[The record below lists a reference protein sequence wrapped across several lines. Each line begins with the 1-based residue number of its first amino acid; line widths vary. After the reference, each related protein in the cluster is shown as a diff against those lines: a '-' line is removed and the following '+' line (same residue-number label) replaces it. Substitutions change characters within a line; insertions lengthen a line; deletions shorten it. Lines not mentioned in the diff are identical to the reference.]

1 MKLGL
6 SLWEKRRKV
15 KNSKVA
21 KVSKT
26 SKKSNEQKIGED
38 EISRIRPED
47 THRSGLQLCDDGSD
61 GTVQKL
67 GFFGVAP
74 TIQRANANQA
84 KLEDSVQLAQM
95 IALVNEL
102 REALAGKGL
111 IKGSA

>member
-1 MKLGL
+1 MGKI
-6 SLWEKRRKV
+6 KQRKV
-15 KNSKVA
+15 KTSKIA

-26 SKKSNEQKIGED
+26 SKESKEQKIGED
-38 EISRIRPED
+38 EISRIRPEYARD
-47 THRSGLQLCDDGSD
+47 GLRLCDYSYD

-74 TIQRANANQA
+74 TVQRANANQA

-102 REALAGKGL
+102 REALVEKGL